1 MAIIII
7 IWGLI
12 LRLYD
17 YTARFAYGHDA
28 DLVGWVIKDIIVDK
42 HPRLIGQLTSS
53 PGIFIGALYYYL
65 QIPFYWLSNM
75 DPIGVYWLTALT
87 GILSIASMW
96 FVAGPIASF
105 IYASSWLIANTE
117 RDVFPTTPVFLW
129 SIWFFHTFTKLW
141 KGEKK
146 WLYVAAIL
154 ISLIWHFNLA
164 LVFGVPF
171 LILAVLRHL
180 KSYTFHDLILPI
192 LLCLVLNLPLI
203 VLKLGMDLDRQ
214 KL

>member
-1 MAIIII
+1 MAKCPIEQQNVELLYTPYEPDGPHPERLKLWLARQDGIGKLESEIKLGPI
-7 IWGLI
+7 TIQKGQEYYGNNNNYLGLI

-129 SIWFFHTFTKLW
+129 SIWF
-141 KGEKK
+141 
-146 WLYVAAIL
+146 
-154 ISLIWHFNLA
+154 
-164 LVFGVPF
+164 
-171 LILAVLRHL
+171 
-180 KSYTFHDLILPI
+180 SYFY
-192 LLCLVLNLPLI
+192 
-203 VLKLGMDLDRQ
+203 
-214 KL
+214 